1 LRERLWLALARAA
14 PVWRNGAPEP
24 SVPGI
29 LSVGFAGMEGE
40 SLLLEIDG
48 RIDASSGAACSSASG
63 EPSYVLRA
71 LGRSDEAIQGSL
83 RLSLGR
89 GTTEKEVD
97 LAADI
102 LVEAV
107 ARLRA
112 ALPPGA
118 LERIA

>member
-1 LRERLWLALARAA
+1 LRERLWLALAGAA

-48 RIDASSGAACSSASG
+48 RIDASSGSACNSATG

-89 GTTEKEVD
+89 GTTADEVD
-97 LAADI
+97 RAAAI
-102 LVEAV
+102 LVQAV

>member
-1 LRERLWLALARAA
+1 
-14 PVWRNGAPEP
+14 
-24 SVPGI
+24 VPGI
-29 LSVGFAGMEGE
+29 LSVGFAGIEGE

-48 RIDASSGAACSSASG
+48 RIDASSGSACSSSSG
-63 EPSYVLRA
+63 EQSYVLRA
-71 LGRSDEAIQGSL
+71 LGRSDEAIQASL

-89 GTTEKEVD
+89 GTTAGEID
-97 LAADI
+97 RAAGI
-102 LVEAV
+102 LVQAV